1 MNWPEEFVNSIQ
13 PLMGDTLWTALTQG
27 LEQEPPV
34 SVRLNPAKGKG
45 MMPHALWLQEKVPWC
60 PQGYYL
66 NKRPNFTFDP
76 LLHAGCYYVQ
86 EASSMFVDAV
96 LRQHA
101 GDLPVCMLDMCAA
114 PGGKSTAAK
123 SALPAG
129 SLLLSNEPVRQRAQV
144 LSENIQKYGD
154 VDVMVTNNYPEDF
167 LTAGLSFDVL
177 LTDVPCSGEGMFR
190 KDEDAVAGWSLSNV
204 DKCAQ
209 LQRDIVTDAWQ
220 LLRPGGL
227 FIYSTCTF
235 NVHEDEENVCYMAE
249 HLGAEV
255 LPVNTD
261 DSWHIHGSLSA
272 ACRWPVY
279 RFIPGCAK
287 GEGLFMAVMRKP
299 GSGQDIL
306 ETLADTKKTR
316 REQKKKKQDKE
327 LAFPDSSWLVG
338 ADGFEVVE
346 QGTLLRAIPKRWC
359 HIYNKA
365 ASRLKVLSA
374 GVALGERKGRDIVPA
389 PSLALSQALNAD
401 AFPRVELDYL
411 QAVSYLRK
419 EAITLPP
426 DTKRGFVV
434 VTFRGVPLGFVKNI
448 GSRANNLY
456 PAEWKIKSTY
466 TPQEQH
472 ILDIDIK

>member
-227 FIYSTCTF
+227 LIYSTCTF

-272 ACRWPVY
+272 ACRLPVY

-287 GEGLFMAVMRKP
+287 GEGLFMAGHIGDACRHQENP
-299 GSGQDIL
+299 QGA
-306 ETLADTKKTR
+306 E
-316 REQKKKKQDKE
+316 KE
-327 LAFPDSSWLVG
+327 KAR
-338 ADGFEVVE
+338 
-346 QGTLLRAIPKRWC
+346 QGIGL
-359 HIYNKA
+359 
-365 ASRLKVLSA
+365 SRLL
-374 GVALGERKGRDIVPA
+374 
-389 PSLALSQALNAD
+389 LACRCRWL
-401 AFPRVELDYL
+401 
-411 QAVSYLRK
+411 
-419 EAITLPP
+419 
-426 DTKRGFVV
+426 
-434 VTFRGVPLGFVKNI
+434 
-448 GSRANNLY
+448 
-456 PAEWKIKSTY
+456 
-466 TPQEQH
+466 
-472 ILDIDIK
+472 